1 MGETGIGGAFR
12 KMKEVFKDMTPRQRL
27 SYFWYYYKGLVIGG
41 LVVALLL
48 GGLIYEM
55 SRPTKEALLNGMAV
69 NVPQTEALEECLTQ
83 TLFPSLGGEDPQT
96 QALNLSYAVIVDA
109 RQDSDAVVN
118 NNYSELLTIT
128 AQVSTGN
135 LDYLLTDGA
144 ARDFLLTQGLF
155 GDLSAQLSPAL
166 LTQLADV
173 LVYQTSEDGE
183 DVPVAIDLTGTAF
196 GQAFAG
202 EDGTLYLGFP
212 GNSTH
217 SDRVEDV
224 IGYLLAWEPGNF
236 AEND

>member
-1 MGETGIGGAFR
+1 MGETSIGGALR
-12 KMKEVFKDMTPRQRL
+12 KMKAEFRDMTFRQRV
-27 SYFWYYYKGLVIGG
+27 SYFFYYYKGAVLAVI
-41 LVVALLL
+41 VAGILL
-48 GGLIYEM
+48 GSLIYDM
-55 SRPTKEALLNGMAV
+55 SRPTTQTLVNGMAV
-69 NVPQTEALEECLTQ
+69 NVA
-83 TLFPSLGGEDPQT
+83 QT
-96 QALNLSYAVIVDA
+96 QALQECLTDGMLDALGGTDPETQAANLSHATITDARGDADAVI
-109 RQDSDAVVN
+109 N

-196 GQAFAG
+196 GQTFAG

-217 SDRVEDV
+217 SDRAEDV